1 MIFAAVEYDAGASL
15 HAANQPHQ
23 HARIQR
29 LKREAQPH
37 FEFEFNVNK
46 CLRLVSHECHA
57 FVQAVDKIGI
67 YYRSAEI

>member
-1 MIFAAVEYDAGASL
+1 VEAVPLNSPRLLIWLSDAGASL

-29 LKREAQPH
+29 MKREAQPH

-46 CLRLVSHECHA
+46 CLRLVSHEFHA
-57 FVQAVDKIGI
+57 FV
-67 YYRSAEI
+67 

>member
-46 CLRLVSHECHA
+46 CFRLVSHRKPCLFRRCLGSA
-57 FVQAVDKIGI
+57 FMVGL
-67 YYRSAEI
+67 AEI